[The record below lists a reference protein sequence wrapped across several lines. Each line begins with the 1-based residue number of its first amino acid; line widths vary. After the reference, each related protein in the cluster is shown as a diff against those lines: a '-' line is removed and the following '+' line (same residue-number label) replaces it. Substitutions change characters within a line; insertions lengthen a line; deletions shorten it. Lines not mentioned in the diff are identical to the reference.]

1 MLNSIAVNQLLN
13 RWITFENY
21 IDFMN
26 SLELSSLERTEAFG
40 KILGEI
46 AEPGDVITL
55 EGPLGAGKTAL
66 TQAIAR
72 GLGVD
77 PRIYITSP
85 TFGLLHEYQGRIP
98 LYHMDLYRLAGEDEI
113 ESLGFSEYFY
123 GNGLTVI
130 EWSERLGDL
139 MPPERLHVEL
149 VISGV
154 TSRTAKLT
162 GHGNIWQKKVVDI
175 ISMV

>member
-1 MLNSIAVNQLLN
+1 MP
-13 RWITFENY
+13 
-21 IDFMN
+21 

-46 AEPGDVITL
+46 VEPGDIVTL

-77 PRIYITSP
+77 PRIYVTSP
-85 TFGLLHEYQGRIP
+85 TFSLLHEYQGRIP
-98 LYHMDLYRLAGEDEI
+98 LYHMDLYRLTGEDEI
-113 ESLGFSEYFY
+113 ESLGFSEYLY

-130 EWSERLGDL
+130 EWPERLGSL
-139 MPPERLHVEL
+139 MPLERLHVAL
-149 VISGV
+149 AISGE
-154 TSRTAKLT
+154 TSRTANLT
-162 GHGNIWQKKVVDI
+162 GYGNLWQKKVVDI
-175 ISMV
+175 VSMV